1 MGSGDTSPEKT
12 YRIDLT
18 HFGSADCLVG
28 RGTMSTNLA
37 PAPETLSSVVT
48 QTEILT
54 VSDVAKL
61 LKFSKGQVYDLT
73 RSRAK
78 VRQTRPIPVLR
89 INGNLRF
96 RRSDIEQWLNGLAE
110 AGRVQ

>member
-1 MGSGDTSPEKT
+1 
-12 YRIDLT
+12 
-18 HFGSADCLVG
+18 
-28 RGTMSTNLA
+28 MSTNLA
-37 PAPETLSSVVT
+37 PAPETLSSVIT

-73 RSRAK
+73 RSRAR
-78 VRQTRPIPVLR
+78 VRQTLPIPTLR

-96 RRSDIEQWLNGLAE
+96 RRSDIEQWLNRLAE

>member
-1 MGSGDTSPEKT
+1 
-12 YRIDLT
+12 
-18 HFGSADCLVG
+18 
-28 RGTMSTNLA
+28 MSTNLA
-37 PAPETLSSVVT
+37 PASATLSPVVT